1 MSSKEYHDGRTMEN
15 NLALHSLLK
24 TLLNFDDIDS
34 EGGGHTGTKGDAF
47 GIVNEQRIPISVKY
61 SGTPNTQVHLT
72 TLEQLSELLDMPT
85 DVYDRL
91 QRFFG
96 VTDTE
101 KFWSWF
107 VDSAPTEFELHNKR
121 MTINHIAGWDMVI
134 KWLNT
139 QTEMIARLCIQ
150 SIKNENPVRYLT
162 WINKNTNRVSILDTE
177 LLIAWI
183 RENCVW
189 QPGPRNGG
197 TTFRCVYTN
206 SVNAKGKTV
215 YKPLL
220 SCQMKGSGGK
230 NGEKDHCPQFHIHN
244 NWPDAAVLH
253 KNLLLS

>member
-1 MSSKEYHDGRTMEN
+1 MFSKEYHNGRTMEN

-34 EGGGHTGTKGDAF
+34 EG
-47 GIVNEQRIPISVKY
+47 
-61 SGTPNTQVHLT
+61 
-72 TLEQLSELLDMPT
+72 
-85 DVYDRL
+85 
-91 QRFFG
+91 
-96 VTDTE
+96 
-101 KFWSWF
+101 
-107 VDSAPTEFELHNKR
+107 
-121 MTINHIAGWDMVI
+121 
-134 KWLNT
+134 
-139 QTEMIARLCIQ
+139 
-150 SIKNENPVRYLT
+150 
-162 WINKNTNRVSILDTE
+162 
-177 LLIAWI
+177 
-183 RENCVW
+183 
-189 QPGPRNGG
+189 GG